1 MQVQTEAPKPEIHGD
16 SGEMKRKLEEFE
28 LKLQQQINEKQ
39 LIEIRASK
47 LAIENEEF
55 RKKIITLLFKH
66 KSIIDQY
73 AVQFNKVNDAVILL
87 QKKFNGLVDNQ
98 QRREANLRQLH
109 QQLLLEQQQLNDL
122 AIEQNPAALFSP
134 VKGSPRESIQM
145 QTPAVNKISHLSE
158 SLLQAFPSAADQKV
172 LAMFKNCNL
181 ADAIGNIWIS
191 ESALWFVGKQIEVP
205 TSLRSQKKDKKSKS
219 SSIQQSNEVNNNP
232 KQSFATQIQ
241 KIPSNQSNSL
251 NQINQFKQNQ
261 FKQINQ
267 INRSNQIN
275 QINSKQ
281 SNQSNQFL
289 QWICHMQKNPYH
301 KKKNE

>member
-1 MQVQTEAPKPEIHGD
+1 MVSEEPPLPVVVEKQVQVQTEAPKPEIHGD
-16 SGEMKRKLEEFE
+16 SGEMKRKLEEYE

-39 LIEIRASK
+39 LIEIKASK

-73 AVQFNKVNDAVILL
+73 AVQFNKVNEAVILL

-122 AIEQNPAALFSP
+122 AIEQNPGALFSP

-145 QTPAVNKISHLSE
+145 QTPAANKISHLSE

-172 LAMFKNCNL
+172 LAMFKNCHL

-205 TSLRSQKKDKKSKS
+205 TSLRSQKKDKKTKS
-219 SSIQQSNEVNNNP
+219 SSIQQSNEVNNN
-232 KQSFATQIQ
+232 
-241 KIPSNQSNSL
+241 
-251 NQINQFKQNQ
+251 
-261 FKQINQ
+261 
-267 INRSNQIN
+267 
-275 QINSKQ
+275 
-281 SNQSNQFL
+281 
-289 QWICHMQKNPYH
+289 
-301 KKKNE
+301 